1 MKDHTGNIADIY
13 FYKRIFKV
21 LKCLV
26 FRLLVLPSSCPML
39 IEFFLGSTSSKMSFR
54 VLHRNV
60 FFFCLAFSK
69 SFFTKPILW
78 SFLFHFCVCV
88 DTFEQTPPPLSQWY
102 LGEKRTDWKK
112 KWTASWGYE
121 YLLFFNA
128 LCFSHPFALCEFFS
142 PKNMYCVKTFLEGNP
157 FTYVS

>member
-88 DTFEQTPPPLSQWY
+88 DTFEQTPPPFPNGIW
-102 LGEKRTDWKK
+102 EKKEPIEKK
-112 KWTASWGYE
+112 SELRHEVMSTSSSSTPFVSPIL
-121 YLLFFNA
+121 LLFVN
-128 LCFSHPFALCEFFS
+128 FF
-142 PKNMYCVKTFLEGNP
+142 PLKICIV
-157 FTYVS
+157 